1 MNGLPWQQEDPDV
14 IRPSLLYNGFL
25 AGGCLILAVA
35 MFGAEAGSY
44 DSALFMVLFLL
55 FSAGVL
61 LASHLPGSTGVWLD
75 DDGFETR
82 ELYKSERFRWADV
95 GPFTVRRRL
104 LGTMVEFAL
113 IDPDAKLPEAKQ
125 LPRGLG
131 RSAWK
136 LMRLMNERRDRALG
150 TEN

>member
-1 MNGLPWQQEDPDV
+1 MNGLPWRQDDPDV

-25 AGGCLILAVA
+25 AAGCLVLAAA
-35 MFGAEAGSY
+35 MFGADGGSY
-44 DSALFMVLFLL
+44 DSALVMILFLV
-55 FSAGVL
+55 FSAAVL

-75 DDGFETR
+75 NDGFETR
-82 ELYKSERFRWADV
+82 ELYKSERFRWSEV
-95 GPFTVRRRL
+95 GPFTTRRRL

-113 IDPDAKLPEAKQ
+113 IDSDARLPEAKQ

-131 RSAWK
+131 RSARK

-150 TEN
+150 TEI